1 VRGSVVRILLSKTQA
16 RLNDRAL
23 YAMSV
28 LQECEKMPL
37 YGFHCAECDK
47 DSELLL
53 RFSDVP
59 VCPAC
64 GSGKMERSVSRVA
77 PELKSDAIKKSWRAK
92 AKREGDL
99 SNFSKSELK

>member
-1 VRGSVVRILLSKTQA
+1 
-16 RLNDRAL
+16 
-23 YAMSV
+23 
-28 LQECEKMPL
+28 MPL

-77 PELKSDAIKKSWRAK
+77 PELKSDAIKKSWRAR
-92 AKREGDL
+92 AQARRR
-99 SNFSKSELK
+99 SEQFQQVGTEIALLCDVAGQARP

>member
-1 VRGSVVRILLSKTQA
+1 
-16 RLNDRAL
+16 
-23 YAMSV
+23 
-28 LQECEKMPL
+28 MPL

-53 RFSDVP
+53 GFSDVP
-59 VCPAC
+59 VCPAY
-64 GSGKMERSVSRVA
+64 GSEKMERSVSRVA

-99 SNFSKSELK
+99 SNFSKSEIK